1 TPARP
6 TTPAPPRTTRPAA
19 SRSSPTS
26 STRPTST
33 RPTRRRPAATNS
45 ASQRPRHSATHLS
58 PAMSDPN
65 HPESAESLARARRY
79 FAESV
84 DELEDAG
91 AERMTWTMSRDSSLR
106 LDKYVQGRLKGI
118 SRSQVQKLIDL
129 GAVTVN
135 GK

>member
-1 TPARP
+1 
-6 TTPAPPRTTRPAA
+6 
-19 SRSSPTS
+19 
-26 STRPTST
+26 
-33 RPTRRRPAATNS
+33 
-45 ASQRPRHSATHLS
+45 
-58 PAMSDPN
+58 MSDPS

-84 DELEDAG
+84 EELEEAG
-91 AERMTWTMSRDSSLR
+91 AERMTWTMSKDSSQR

-135 GK
+135 AVQVTRPMASASGAYSRLVSPAPNSAPGMNRFHKPSSRASCLSV